1 MEIRMYGLLSR
12 QQAENLLASDTA
24 RNFGARPPPLDLG
37 PRQPKV
43 NQGPTA
49 EDILRERLRIVEGD
63 RLALIDANSQLRI
76 KIAAIENELIAWQA
90 CLKVTEAAL
99 AKATPKPDPE
109 PVDPIHRALK
119 FGAGNHMRIGLIT

>member
-1 MEIRMYGLLSR
+1 MGGLGGLLSR

-24 RNFGARPPPLDLG
+24 RNFGAWF
-37 PRQPKV
+37 PKP

-109 PVDPIHRALK
+109 PVDPIYRALK

>member
-1 MEIRMYGLLSR
+1 MGGLAGLLSSQR
-12 QQAENLLASDTA
+12 AQNLLASDTA
-24 RNFGARPPPLDLG
+24 RKFGAWPPPLDLG
-37 PRQPKV
+37 PRQP
-43 NQGPTA
+43 NFQGPTA

-63 RLALIDANSQLRI
+63 RLALIDANSKLRI

-109 PVDPIHRALK
+109 PVDPIYRALK